1 MLLAALHAARGNCGY
16 ALYQFPIFWRSDLL
30 QHRSEYWKPRD
41 DTVLGRLEPIG
52 EADALNQQRIV
63 DGLGE

>member
-1 MLLAALHAARGNCGY
+1 MLSTNSLSSGDRVY
-16 ALYQFPIFWRSDLL
+16 DRRSDLL
-30 QHRSEYWKPRD
+30 QHWSEYWKPRI